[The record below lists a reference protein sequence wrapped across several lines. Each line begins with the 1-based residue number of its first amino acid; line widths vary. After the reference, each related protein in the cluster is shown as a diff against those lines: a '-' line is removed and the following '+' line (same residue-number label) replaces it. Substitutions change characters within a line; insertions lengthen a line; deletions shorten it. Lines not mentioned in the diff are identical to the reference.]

1 MPIVQLAP
9 HLVNQIAAGEVVE
22 RPASVVKELLENSLD
37 AGASR
42 IELDI
47 ERGGIGLCRVRDN
60 GAGIPRDEL
69 ALALA
74 RHATSKITSLED
86 LEQIGSLGF
95 RGEALPS
102 IASVS
107 HLRLVSCHREAD
119 AGWSLESDGGEMV
132 GAIPAPHPTGTS
144 VEIRDLFYNTPA
156 RRRFLK
162 TERTEFGHIQRVAEK
177 IALSRFSTALRLT
190 HNNREVL
197 DLPAAD
203 SRTGE
208 EDRVARICGQ
218 AFMEHALYV
227 EHEGGDMH
235 LRGWIARP
243 TFSRSQ
249 SDLQH
254 IFINGRAVRDKTM
267 AHAVRI
273 GYRDVLHHGRHP
285 AFVLYLD
292 MDPARVD
299 VNAHPAKQEV
309 RFRDSR
315 AVHDF
320 IRHAIEAALAETRAG
335 ANESNTAEHGARQAG
350 RAPARFSTS
359 GSTSGSQQRQTGL
372 PLRPSMAAVRD
383 ELTAYNDLVTSGGV
397 TATDVAAADSGEAP
411 PLGYAVAHLH
421 GAYVL
426 AQNRDGLVIV
436 DAHAAHERVTYE
448 RLKHSARATGVA
460 SQPLLI
466 PQQVFVTEK
475 EADLAEHYQPV
486 INKLGLSIDRSG
498 PDLLTVRAIPS
509 LLGDVDPVVLL
520 RDLLADLATGGE
532 TDRIDDQ
539 IDELLAKVA
548 CHGSVRANRRLT
560 VDEMN
565 ALLREMETTE
575 RSDQCNHGRPT
586 WTILTMQELDRLFS
600 RGR

>member
-1 MPIVQLAP
+1 
-9 HLVNQIAAGEVVE
+9 
-22 RPASVVKELLENSLD
+22 
-37 AGASR
+37 
-42 IELDI
+42 
-47 ERGGIGLCRVRDN
+47 
-60 GAGIPRDEL
+60 
-69 ALALA
+69 
-74 RHATSKITSLED
+74 
-86 LEQIGSLGF
+86 
-95 RGEALPS
+95 
-102 IASVS
+102 
-107 HLRLVSCHREAD
+107 
-119 AGWSLESDGGEMV
+119 
-132 GAIPAPHPTGTS
+132 
-144 VEIRDLFYNTPA
+144 
-156 RRRFLK
+156 
-162 TERTEFGHIQRVAEK
+162 
-177 IALSRFSTALRLT
+177 
-190 HNNREVL
+190 
-197 DLPAAD
+197 
-203 SRTGE
+203 
-208 EDRVARICGQ
+208 
-218 AFMEHALYV
+218 
-227 EHEGGDMH
+227 
-235 LRGWIARP
+235 
-243 TFSRSQ
+243 
-249 SDLQH
+249 
-254 IFINGRAVRDKTM
+254 
-267 AHAVRI
+267 
-273 GYRDVLHHGRHP
+273 
-285 AFVLYLD
+285 
-292 MDPARVD
+292 
-299 VNAHPAKQEV
+299 
-309 RFRDSR
+309 
-315 AVHDF
+315 VHDF